1 MTVVT
6 TAPAEPAVRSERAVQ
21 LTAAGVLIGT
31 LAVLGAVLGPVWE
44 ALSPAGPAGAVLT
57 QGIQADETEA
67 FIGGDGRF
75 TIIALIVG
83 LVAGLAAWY
92 VPLFKRARGP
102 YVAIGLVIGAVVGSA
117 LTEWLGYLVRG
128 TGNSFAC
135 NSATQK
141 CIDHLPL
148 TVHMHALLLIEATV
162 AALVYS
168 LFVAFAVADD
178 LGRPDPG
185 RTSRA
190 SGGYTAPPVAE
201 PVAAAWPPPAPV
213 GYPAAPPSVGTEGD
227 LQQPWRHGD
236 AAGPA

>member
-6 TAPAEPAVRSERAVQ
+6 TAPAAPDLRSERAVQ
-21 LTAAGVLIGT
+21 LKAAGVLIGA

-44 ALSPAGPAGAVLT
+44 AISPAGPAGAVLA

-75 TIIALIVG
+75 TIIALVVG
-83 LVAGLAAWY
+83 IIAGLAAWY
-92 VPLFKRARGP
+92 VPVFKRARGP
-102 YVAIGLVIGAVVGSA
+102 YVAIGLAIGAIVGAA

-128 TGNSFAC
+128 DGNSFAC
-135 NSATQK
+135 NSATRK

-178 LGRPDPG
+178 LGRPDPS
-185 RTSRA
+185 RTGQA
-190 SGGYTAPPVAE
+190 PGGYP
-201 PVAAAWPPPAPV
+201 
-213 GYPAAPPSVGTEGD
+213 PPSVGTEGD

>member
-6 TAPAEPAVRSERAVQ
+6 TAPDLRTERAIQ
-21 LTAAGVLIGT
+21 LKAAAVLIGA

-44 ALSPAGPAGAVLT
+44 AISPAGPAGAVLEH
-57 QGIQADETEA
+57 GIQADETEA

-75 TIIALIVG
+75 TIIVLVVG
-83 LVAGLAAWY
+83 LGAGLAAWY
-92 VPLFKRARGP
+92 LPSFKRARGP
-102 YVAIGLVIGAVVGSA
+102 YVALGLVIGAVAGAA
-117 LTEWLGYLVRG
+117 LTEWLGDLVRG
-128 TGNSFAC
+128 PGNRFAC
-135 NSATQK
+135 NSATGK

-178 LGRPDPG
+178 LGRPDPA
-185 RTSRA
+185 RASRA
-190 SGGYTAPPVAE
+190 AGQHPPQ
-201 PVAAAWPPPAPV
+201 
-213 GYPAAPPSVGTEGD
+213 PSVGTEGD